1 MAKLILRREAGRSVG
16 DALVEEILRDLR
28 FNRADAIVMIAVPSH
43 DHRNKPLD
51 SGLQSRWATAAME
64 KFRDLFVG
72 ATAMPGCKGIYR
84 SDAGTTIW
92 DEPIL
97 VQSFCA
103 TDVLQEERTVREL
116 VSFARKMRVD
126 LKQDAV
132 MVVFNNL
139 MKFIKAER

>member
-1 MAKLILRREAGRSVG
+1 
-16 DALVEEILRDLR
+16 
-28 FNRADAIVMIAVPSH
+28 MIAVPSH
-43 DHRNKPLD
+43 DQDNKPLD
-51 SGLQSRWATAAME
+51 SGLQSQWATAAME

-84 SDAGTTIW
+84 SDAGKTIW
-92 DEPIL
+92 DDPIL
-97 VQSFCA
+97 VQSFCSS
-103 TDVLQEERTVREL
+103 DVLQDERTVRD
-116 VSFARKMRVD
+116 VVVFARKMRAA